1 MTLLLFNRGMVDFN
15 LDIQF
20 NRCTGLKI
28 MLTLLHGATLL
39 AHLWGAYAIPV
50 ALSGVRCPSFVVHR
64 PSYVLCRL
72 CPI

>member
-28 MLTLLHGATLL
+28 MLPLLHGATLFL
-39 AHLWGAYAIPV
+39 NQYND
-50 ALSGVRCPSFVVHR
+50 
-64 PSYVLCRL
+64 
-72 CPI
+72 